1 MNEPGDGVPESAPA
15 PLVVRALHI
24 VEDTINL
31 EDRGSVLGVRVSN
44 NRRTEGFVYVN
55 LSPDA
60 VRAIR
65 DYCTG
70 WLASRE
76 PSES

>member
-1 MNEPGDGVPESAPA
+1 MSGADDVVPGFIAA

-24 VEDTINL
+24 VEDTVSL
-31 EDRGSVLGVRVSN
+31 DDRGNVVGMRVSN

-65 DYCTG
+65 DYCTS
-70 WLASRE
+70 WLAGRE